1 MQNCTV
7 TLFFLKG
14 SYWPKRKKD
23 QTGWSRQMMQTI
35 WCKKICEPRP
45 QRLLKS
51 LSHCNSWHTD
61 YGWNYISLPLIK
73 RQKPAAAEKWTD
85 SRGYITFVFS
95 DWLRNRR
102 RRPAIEAH
110 RCADTVKARSLN
122 MLQTCNTT
130 WLLRLQGAARTLG
143 CCCPLTTRYE

>member
-1 MQNCTV
+1 MCKIV
-7 TLFFLKG
+7 LWHCFFLKC

-23 QTGWSRQMMQTI
+23 QTGWSRQTMQTI
-35 WCKKICEPRP
+35 WCKENVNPGLRGCLNLCLIVIVDTLTMDEI
-45 QRLLKS
+45 
-51 LSHCNSWHTD
+51 T
-61 YGWNYISLPLIK
+61 SLPLIK
-73 RQKPAAAEKWTD
+73 RPKPAAAEKWTD

-122 MLQTCNTT
+122 MPQTCNTT
-130 WLLRLQGAARTLG
+130 WLLRLQGAAHTVDAAVR
-143 CCCPLTTRYE
+143 